1 MLKRLLLLPMV
12 VLHYLPVLLLLH
24 LSQCQVQCR
33 SSQYTYRSFN
43 TFNGGNTELNAV
55 QHPIYI
61 SRIMSSLSGNQFTGP
76 GSNIIYAGPTVIM
89 SRRRGEGFRSPG
101 LSPHFHGDTMMCF
114 IPNQQQMLIPCSAVR
129 G

>member
-43 TFNGGNTELNAV
+43 TFN
-55 QHPIYI
+55 
-61 SRIMSSLSGNQFTGP
+61 GP